1 MVGILR
7 IIALAGEELQEVSI
21 EQVFHPPIHLFQK
34 YVLVAI
40 ECGYPGLSRLIDIR
54 ERAREE
60 NWEIWKMFLELNPH
74 PPPPIPAEEFLIV

>member
-40 ECGYPGLSRLIDIR
+40 ECGYPGLPRLIDIR
-54 ERAREE
+54 ERARE
-60 NWEIWKMFLELNPH
+60 NWEI
-74 PPPPIPAEEFLIV
+74 